1 MRISHILIE
10 MKPAK
15 KEYDVIPKE
24 EIPEGIACCIQ
35 NSLRLFDDAK
45 FLFENNRFSNAVVN
59 LILAKEEL
67 AKAHK
72 ALGSTCFNPVQL

>member
-45 FLFENNRFSNAVVN
+45 FLFENNR
-59 LILAKEEL
+59 
-67 AKAHK
+67 
-72 ALGSTCFNPVQL
+72 